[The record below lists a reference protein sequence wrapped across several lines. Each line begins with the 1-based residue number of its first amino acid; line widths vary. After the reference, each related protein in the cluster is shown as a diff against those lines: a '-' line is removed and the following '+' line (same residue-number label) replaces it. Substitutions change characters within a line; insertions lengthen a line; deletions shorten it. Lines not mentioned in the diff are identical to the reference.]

1 MGMTERVRVRLFLSA
16 GILFLALYCYATLN
30 MPAWGDYRG
39 PYGDFISHLVVFERH
54 ATDAVNAINYDYRA
68 FDTLGEEF
76 ILFSAVLGVCMLL
89 RREEG
94 GGPSQK
100 GSKVNDDSTMS
111 ATVQAINLPAS
122 LFTLIFGFYISTHGA
137 ITPGGGFQAGVI
149 LATAPLLVY
158 VCQNREAFRKM
169 ISTAT
174 LEVIDGLGAGSYALI
189 GLAPLF
195 AGLPLLT
202 NFLPLGKTGTPFASG
217 TIALISFCVG
227 IEVTAAFTLV
237 ISTYLK
243 EIVAG
248 DSPEE

>member
-1 MGMTERVRVRLFLSA
+1 MTERFRVRLFLC
-16 GILFLALYCYATLN
+16 GGMLFLGLYCYAALN
-30 MPAWGDYRG
+30 MPAWGEYRG
-39 PYGDFISHLVVFERH
+39 PYGDFISQMVVYQRH

-94 GGPSQK
+94 GGPAKKDAKVSD
-100 GSKVNDDSTMS
+100 GSMMST
-111 ATVQAINLPAS
+111 TVRAINVPAS
-122 LFTLIFGFYISTHGA
+122 LVTLIFGFYIGTHGA
-137 ITPGGGFQAGVI
+137 ISPGGGFQAGVI
-149 LATAPLLVY
+149 LSTAPLMVY

-169 ISTAT
+169 TSGAA
-174 LEVIDGLGAGSYALI
+174 LEAIEGLGAGAYALI

-227 IEVTAAFTLV
+227 IEVTASFTLV
-237 ISTYLK
+237 ISTYLN

-248 DSPEE
+248 GLPEQ

>member
-1 MGMTERVRVRLFLSA
+1 MTERVRMRLFLVSGA
-16 GILFLALYCYATLN
+16 LFVGLYCYAALS
-30 MPAWGDYRG
+30 MPAWGGYRG
-39 PYGDFISHLVVFERH
+39 PYGDFISTLVVYERH

-76 ILFSAVLGVCMLL
+76 ILFAAVLGVCMLL

-94 GGPSQK
+94 GGPPHQ
-100 GSKVNDDSTMS
+100 GSKVADSSMMS
-111 ATVQAINLPAS
+111 TTVRAVNLPAS
-122 LFTLIFGFYISTHGA
+122 LVTLIFGFYIGTHGA

-149 LATAPLLVY
+149 LSTAPLLVY

-169 ISTAT
+169 TSAAA
-174 LEVIDGLGAGSYALI
+174 LEAIEGLGAGAYALI

-237 ISTYLK
+237 ISTYLN

-248 DSPEE
+248 GSPEE